1 MFVDF
6 GVSHL
11 KDYEFKN
18 LISKNNPNYNKL
30 SVFFY
35 SRIKLKY
42 LPVQVPYLIKKW
54 CCDFQKLIF
63 LKIFF

>member
-30 SVFFY
+30 SVF
-35 SRIKLKY
+35 ST
-42 LPVQVPYLIKKW
+42 VE
-54 CCDFQKLIF
+54 
-63 LKIFF
+63 